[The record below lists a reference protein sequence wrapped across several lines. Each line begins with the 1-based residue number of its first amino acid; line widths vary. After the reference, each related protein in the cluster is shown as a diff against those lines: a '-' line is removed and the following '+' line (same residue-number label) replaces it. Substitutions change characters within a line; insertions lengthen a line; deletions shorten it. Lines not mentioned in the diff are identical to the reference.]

1 MGPGWFPH
9 RGSADH
15 WLQHGESNLS
25 LGDLRSDSNA
35 GGTLG
40 ATPDGSR
47 SWERLGN
54 AIDISITDTSIMDMV
69 IECY

>member
-1 MGPGWFPH
+1 MIWGYLVFRKPP
-9 RGSADH
+9 GSADH

-54 AIDISITDTSIMDMV
+54 ANMYIRLES
-69 IECY
+69 Y

>member
-1 MGPGWFPH
+1 MIWGYLLFRKPPHQHPSHPWLPVGPGWLPH

-40 ATPDGSR
+40 ATTVVGA
-47 SWERLGN
+47 GKG
-54 AIDISITDTSIMDMV
+54 
-69 IECY
+69 